1 MLQDK
6 TVKNT
11 LISYRNHQMD
21 DLLTDLLYSK
31 EPTHTE
37 IANFIQHLA
46 GVTERSDYFIAL
58 IEISP
63 NTSGEFHSSAKE
75 WNVQLND
82 RLDHYLSISK
92 EQCVKAKLSLQETAL
107 LVFTK
112 SHDFKQQSSMFRL
125 LSADFSQIC
134 SAKLTIGISAT
145 FRSLT
150 AIHRAYIQAREA
162 LGQKVQLGIGAI
174 IDYMSIGQLSMHT
187 PILSEE
193 QIMLLARSTADA
205 NETEVKELLNSFFVS
220 LKNHT
225 INLSTL
231 KENMIDLLTSV
242 IQENFV
248 NARTLN
254 LLFENG
260 IRPANDINSYS
271 STAELQYYVQ
281 TFFEKVLLYTKTMQ
295 HLQIQP
301 ERYSSIIN
309 KTISYIYMHY
319 AKDIKISDVA
329 NQLYISESH
338 LMHSFKKETG
348 ISFNVFLT
356 EYRIRLAELLLQ
368 SGYYKIYEVSEL
380 VGYNNPI
387 TFRKSFYKITG
398 TTPSKRKQ

>member
-1 MLQDK
+1 MFKLLIVDDEPLVREGLKYSIDWNTIGFTVVGEASNGMEALHQIKERLPDVVLTDMSMSIMDGISLIENITAVYPHIQIVILTAYNNFTYAKAALDHNVFAYISKPALNEEIISVFSRLREKMLQDK

-11 LISYRNHQMD
+11 LSSYRNHQMD

-63 NTSGEFHSSAKE
+63 NTFGEFYSSAKE
-75 WNVQLND
+75 WNDQLND

-92 EQCVKAKLSLQETAL
+92 EQCVKAKLSLQETVL

-112 SHDFKQQSSMFRL
+112 SHDFKQQTSMFRL
-125 LSADFSQIC
+125 LSTDFSQIC

-150 AIHRAYIQAREA
+150 AIHRAYIQAVEA
-162 LGQKVQLGIGAI
+162 LEQKVQFGIGSI

-205 NETEVKELLNSFFVS
+205 NETEVKDLLNRFFVS
-220 LKNHT
+220 LKNHI

-231 KENMIDLLTSV
+231 KEAL
-242 IQENFV
+242 
-248 NARTLN
+248 
-254 LLFENG
+254 
-260 IRPANDINSYS
+260 
-271 STAELQYYVQ
+271 
-281 TFFEKVLLYTKTMQ
+281 
-295 HLQIQP
+295 
-301 ERYSSIIN
+301 
-309 KTISYIYMHY
+309 
-319 AKDIKISDVA
+319 
-329 NQLYISESH
+329 
-338 LMHSFKKETG
+338 
-348 ISFNVFLT
+348 
-356 EYRIRLAELLLQ
+356 
-368 SGYYKIYEVSEL
+368 
-380 VGYNNPI
+380 
-387 TFRKSFYKITG
+387 
-398 TTPSKRKQ
+398 